1 VQRENLASRT
11 ILQVI
16 LQYKIR
22 WLANILQEFIID
34 VTRNDVN
41 ITKNINNVTRNIID
55 VIYKEW

>member
-34 VTRNDVN
+34 VIRNDAN

>member
-1 VQRENLASRT
+1 VQRENFASGT

-34 VTRNDVN
+34 VIRNDAN